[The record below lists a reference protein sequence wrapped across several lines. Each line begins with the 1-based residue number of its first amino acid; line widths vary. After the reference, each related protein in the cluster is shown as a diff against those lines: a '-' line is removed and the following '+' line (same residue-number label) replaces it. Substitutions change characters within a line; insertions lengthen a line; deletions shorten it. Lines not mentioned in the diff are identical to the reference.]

1 MAGRG
6 SAMSWGPLRKTSSA
20 AEPKADSALRQAREV
35 FLAGNHLPT
44 RWTGRQRFVVLD
56 TDFGLGHRFLTTW
69 QAWQQDAGRCHQ
81 LWYLA
86 ITPTPPQ
93 RESLALVHA
102 GSSLQGLADA
112 LSARWPPLTPDLHLI
127 DVDGGRVRLLLA
139 LGDVA
144 QVLPELVARV
154 DAFFLTGKVSLADP
168 SWDRYRLRSLA
179 RLAADGATLA
189 ATGLDDRSREG
200 LTATGFVVEA
210 ATGAQDTLACDAA
223 CQTTIARHCPRFSSS
238 APPGRQAMATSPRQR
253 VAVLGAGLAGAAV
266 AKALA
271 AQGLAVQVFDRQ
283 PGCAGE
289 TSGNAGGLFH
299 GIVHG
304 QDGTHARW
312 LRAAAIHT
320 ERLLR
325 PLVAAQQVTGGVA
338 GLWRGEQTMNP
349 EAMAEMIARL
359 GLPAAYV
366 SVQRDA
372 LPDGRPAWVYPGGGW
387 VEPTS
392 LCAHWLN
399 APGITTIYNTSIDR
413 LQRLRDGW
421 RLFDLSGRCL
431 AEVDAVMLCNAAD
444 AARLAGSAGSDQPN
458 LPNLPTLPT
467 SPNLPT
473 LPTQPIWPLHRL
485 RGQTSLLPAHLP
497 GQPDLARPLVDTGY
511 VLQLAD
517 GRWLCG
523 ASSQADDGDSTLRA
537 EDHALNLATLRR
549 LTGWAGPTDAALDG
563 RVGWRLQSAD
573 RLPLIGAVPVAEPAA
588 GWRRLDQPRFVPRQP
603 GLYVFTALGSRG
615 ITQAALGGELLASW
629 LTGAPMPAPA
639 SLLDALDPARFVAR
653 AQRRP
658 QVMR

>member
-1 MAGRG
+1 
-6 SAMSWGPLRKTSSA
+6 MSWGPLRPISSA
-20 AEPKADSALRQAREV
+20 AEPKDVSALRQAGAV

-44 RWTGRQRFVVLD
+44 RWNGRQRFVVLD
-56 TDFGLGHRFLTTW
+56 TDFGLGHRFLSTW
-69 QAWQQDAGRCHQ
+69 QAWQQDVGRCNQ

-93 RESLALVHA
+93 RESLALAHA

-154 DAFFLTGKVSLADP
+154 DAFFLTGNACSAGP

-210 ATGAQDTLACDAA
+210 ASGAHETPACNAA

-238 APPGRQAMATSPRQR
+238 APPGRQAMAPSPRQR

-325 PLVAAQQVTGGVA
+325 PLIAAQQVTGGVA
-338 GLWRGEQTMNP
+338 GLWRAEQTMNP
-349 EAMAEMIARL
+349 EAMAAMIARL

-366 SVQRDA
+366 SVQCDA

-387 VEPTS
+387 VAPPS
-392 LCAHWLN
+392 LCAHWLD

-413 LQRLRDGW
+413 LQRLHDGW
-421 RLFDLSGRCL
+421 RLLDLSGRCL
-431 AEVDAVMLCNAAD
+431 AEVDAVLLCNAGD
-444 AARLAGSAGSDQPN
+444 AARLVGSAGSDQPTMRTM
-458 LPNLPTLPT
+458 PTMPF
-467 SPNLPT
+467 
-473 LPTQPIWPLHRL
+473 WPLHRL

-497 GQPDLARPLVDTGY
+497 GQPDLARPLADTGY

-523 ASSQADDGDSTLRA
+523 ASSQADDEDSTLRA
-537 EDHALNLATLRR
+537 ADQALNLATLRR

-603 GLYVFTALGSRG
+603 GLYLFTALGSRG

-629 LTGAPMPAPA
+629 LTGAPMPAPT
-639 SLLDALDPARFVAR
+639 SLLDALDPARFIAR
-653 AQRRP
+653 GQRRP
-658 QVMR
+658 QARR

>member
-1 MAGRG
+1 
-6 SAMSWGPLRKTSSA
+6 MSWGPLPQPSSA
-20 AEPKADSALRQAREV
+20 AEPKDGSALRQAREV
-35 FLAGNHLPT
+35 FLAGNHLPA

-56 TDFGLGHRFLTTW
+56 TEFGLGHRFLATW
-69 QAWQQDAGRCHQ
+69 QAWQQDARRCDQ

-86 ITPTPPQ
+86 ITPTPP
-93 RESLALVHA
+93 RRDGLTLAHA
-102 GSSLQGLADA
+102 GSPLQALAA
-112 LSARWPPLTPDLHLI
+112 ELAERWPPLTPDLHPI
-127 DVDGGRVRLLLA
+127 DVDAGRVHLLLA

-154 DAFFLTGKVSLADP
+154 DAFFLTGSASLAGTG
-168 SWDRYRLRSLA
+168 WDRYRLRSLA

-189 ATGLDDRSREG
+189 ATGLDDRSRDG
-200 LTATGFVVEA
+200 LTATGFVVQA
-210 ATGAQDTLACDAA
+210 ATGASAALENDAA

-238 APPGRQAMATSPRQR
+238 APPGRQPMADSPRQR

-266 AKALA
+266 ARALA

-304 QDGTHARW
+304 QDGIHARW

-325 PLVAAQQVTGGVA
+325 PLVAAEQVTGSVA
-338 GLWRGEQTMNP
+338 GLWRGEQTLKP
-349 EAMAEMIARL
+349 EAMAAMIARL

-387 VEPTS
+387 VAPPS
-392 LCAHWLN
+392 LCAHWLD
-399 APGITTIYNTSIDR
+399 APGITTTYNTSIDR
-413 LQRLRDGW
+413 LQRQRDGW
-421 RLFDLSGRCL
+421 RLLDSGGRCL
-431 AEVDAVMLCNAAD
+431 AEVDAVLLCNAGD
-444 AARLAGSAGSDQPN
+444 AARLVGSAGSDP
-458 LPNLPTLPT
+458 PTLPV
-467 SPNLPT
+467 
-473 LPTQPIWPLHRL
+473 WPLHRL
-485 RGQTSLLPAHLP
+485 RGQTSLLSAHLP
-497 GQPDLARPLVDTGY
+497 GQPDLPRPLADTGY

-523 ASSQADDGDSTLRA
+523 ATSQADDEDSQLRA
-537 EDHALNLATLRR
+537 ADHALNLATMRR

-563 RVGWRLQSAD
+563 RVGWRVQSAD
-573 RLPLIGAVPVAEPAA
+573 RLPLLGPVPVAEPAA
-588 GWRRLDQPRFVPRQP
+588 GGRRLDQPRFVPRQP

-658 QVMR
+658 EVER